1 MSRHNELGKEG
12 EERASQFLMEKG
24 YVILEKNYRSGRA
37 EVDIVASY
45 RDIIV
50 FVEVKTR
57 SSYVFGY
64 PEESVS
70 TAKQKLMVRA
80 AGNYMFENNIEKE
93 VRFDI
98 IAIFR
103 SKEEKWF
110 FRHFEDAFFLYG

>member
-1 MSRHNELGKEG
+1 MGRHNELGKEG
-12 EERASQFLMEKG
+12 EEKAVAFLQEKG

-37 EVDIVASY
+37 EVDIIAGFK
-45 RDIIV
+45 DIIV

-64 PEESVS
+64 PEESVTS
-70 TAKQKLMVRA
+70 AKQKLMVRA
-80 AGNYMFENNIEKE
+80 AGNYLYEKNLEKE

-103 SKEEKWF
+103 SKDEKWF
-110 FRHFEDAFFLYG
+110 FKHFEDAFFLYG